1 VTILAVSAKRAGVL
15 SAVAAAMILACSAG
29 TVKPAHA
36 AALKPA
42 ELGHFPVGS
51 KWSWLRNGE
60 PLTITLVSK
69 KGGIGAY
76 ESSNGCKYWQSDNFL
91 IPETEVNNC
100 YGYSGTTETKPSK
113 PDIWP
118 LAVGKTQ
125 TWTTTNHNSKNGQ
138 TSTSRQTCTVDST
151 EKVKVSAGAIP
162 IRSCA
167 WTKPISSSSTTR
179 PTCRRSS
186 CRRQPA
192 RARDCGASG
201 ELVSA
206 PKK

>member
-1 VTILAVSAKRAGVL
+1 
-15 SAVAAAMILACSAG
+15 MILACSAG

-91 IPETEVNNC
+91 IPETEVKNC

-151 EKVKVSAGAIP
+151 EKVKVPAGAFDTYKILCVDEAYLIQFYYAP
-162 IRSCA
+162 NLQ
-167 WTKPISSSSTTR
+167 TVVLQTTTR
-179 PTCRRSS
+179 KGQGLRSKW
-186 CRRQPA
+186 
-192 RARDCGASG
+192 